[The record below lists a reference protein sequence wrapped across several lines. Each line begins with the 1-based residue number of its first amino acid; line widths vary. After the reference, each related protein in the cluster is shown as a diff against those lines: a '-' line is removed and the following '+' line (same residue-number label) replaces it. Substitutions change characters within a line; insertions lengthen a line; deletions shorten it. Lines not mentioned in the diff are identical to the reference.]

1 MKKGKQSKMIKGLGI
16 FLVLALFTVFA
27 LPVHAADKPVVGL
40 VMKSLANEFFKTME
54 EGARKFAAE
63 DGTFELIPVGMNS
76 ETDID
81 TQVAAM
87 ENFVVKK
94 VDLIVVAPAD
104 SVGMVTS
111 VKRAIDSGITVVN
124 FDVTLDKQALK
135 KAGLPEDFLFVGPD
149 NAVGAEM
156 VGDHLGKTLGNGAK
170 VIIIEGNPGADNAK
184 QRKEGFMRSVKKFD
198 LQLLDSKT
206 AHWETEEANTLMTNL
221 LTKYP
226 DVQGIMCANDS
237 MALGVEKAIA
247 AAGKTGK
254 IQIVGFDNI
263 GAVQNLI
270 KEDKVLAT
278 IDQFGPE
285 MAANAIKVGMKILQ
299 GEKLSGWQKTPV
311 KLITKNDL

>member
-1 MKKGKQSKMIKGLGI
+1 MKKVNRSKTMQGLGI
-16 FLVLALFTVFA
+16 FLVLALLTVFTLPA
-27 LPVHAADKPVVGL
+27 LAADKPVVGL

-111 VKRAIDSGITVVN
+111 VKKAIDAGITVVN

-156 VGDHLGKTLGNGAK
+156 VGDHLGETLGKGAK

-184 QRKEGFMRSVKKFD
+184 QRKEGFMRSVDKFG
-198 LQLLDSKT
+198 LKLLDSKT

-263 GAVQNLI
+263 GAIQNLI
-270 KEDKVLAT
+270 KDGKVLAT

-285 MAANAIKVGMKILQ
+285 MAANAIKVGMKIMK

-311 KLITKNDL
+311 KLITKKDL

>member
-1 MKKGKQSKMIKGLGI
+1 MTSFKKIVSGLITLG
-16 FLVLALFTVFA
+16 FVLMFQLSVAN
-27 LPVHAADKPVVGL
+27 AADKPVVGL

-54 EGARKFAAE
+54 EGARKFAKE

-76 ETDID
+76 ETDFD
-81 TQVAAM
+81 TQIAAM
-87 ENFVVKK
+87 ENFVTKQ

-104 SVGMVTS
+104 SAAMAFP
-111 VKRAIDSGITVVN
+111 VKKAVDAGITVVN
-124 FDVTLDKQALK
+124 FDVSLDKGALK

-149 NAVGAEM
+149 NADGAEM
-156 VGDHLGKTLGNGAK
+156 VGDYLGKTLGKGAK
-170 VIIIEGNPGADNAK
+170 VIIVEGNPGADNAK
-184 QRKEGFMRSVKKFD
+184 QRKDGFMRSVKKFD
-198 LQLLDSKT
+198 MELLTSRT

-221 LTKYP
+221 LTLHP

-263 GAVQNLI
+263 GAVQVLI
-270 KEDKVLAT
+270 KEGKVLAT

-285 MAANAIKVGMKILQ
+285 MAANAIKIGFKIME
-299 GEKLSGWQKTPV
+299 GEKLSGWQKTPIELVTKDNV
-311 KLITKNDL
+311 K

>member
-111 VKRAIDSGITVVN
+111 VK
-124 FDVTLDKQALK
+124 
-135 KAGLPEDFLFVGPD
+135 
-149 NAVGAEM
+149 
-156 VGDHLGKTLGNGAK
+156 
-170 VIIIEGNPGADNAK
+170 
-184 QRKEGFMRSVKKFD
+184 
-198 LQLLDSKT
+198 
-206 AHWETEEANTLMTNL
+206 
-221 LTKYP
+221 
-226 DVQGIMCANDS
+226 
-237 MALGVEKAIA
+237 
-247 AAGKTGK
+247 
-254 IQIVGFDNI
+254 
-263 GAVQNLI
+263 
-270 KEDKVLAT
+270 
-278 IDQFGPE
+278 
-285 MAANAIKVGMKILQ
+285 
-299 GEKLSGWQKTPV
+299 
-311 KLITKNDL
+311 